1 MDLSDNKY
9 GVNMNGDSNNIFAQ
23 ALKVSRQEREA
34 KYNQKSF
41 TLWLTG
47 LSAAGK
53 STIAIELDLWLFRNG
68 YHSYVLDGDNTR
80 MGINKDL
87 SFSDSDRKEN
97 IRRIAE
103 VSRLFNDAGVIVIA
117 AYVSP
122 FEEDRA
128 SARMTIGKNDF
139 IEVFV
144 DASIETCK
152 TRDKKGLY
160 AKAEKGEI
168 ENFTGISSRYEA
180 PVAPDIH
187 INTDNYS
194 IDEAVESIITRL
206 KQLNRL

>member
-1 MDLSDNKY
+1 MALPENDESI
-9 GVNMNGDSNNIFAQ
+9 NMNIPANNIFSQ
-23 ALKVSRQEREA
+23 ALKVSRHERET
-34 KYNQKSF
+34 KYHQKSF

-53 STIAIELDLWLFRNG
+53 STVATEVDLWLFNNG
-68 YHSYVLDGDNTR
+68 HTSYVLDGDNTR

-103 VSRLFNDAGVIVIA
+103 VSRLFNDAGIIVVA

-128 SARMTIGKNDF
+128 SAKKTIGKDDF
-139 IEVFV
+139 IEVFI
-144 DASIETCK
+144 DASIEICK
-152 TRDKKGLY
+152 ARDKKGLY

-168 ENFTGISSRYEA
+168 ENFTGVSSKYEVPIS
-180 PVAPDIH
+180 PDIH
-187 INTDNYS
+187 IKTDSCS
-194 IDEAVESIITRL
+194 IEEAVQIIIKQL
-206 KQLNRL
+206 KQLNKL

>member
-1 MDLSDNKY
+1 MALPENKKDTSINES
-9 GVNMNGDSNNIFAQ
+9 GKNIFSQ
-23 ALKVSRQEREA
+23 ALKVSRKERET
-34 KYNQKSF
+34 KYSQKSF

-53 STIAIELDLWLFRNG
+53 SSIAVEIDLWLFNNG

-103 VSRLFNDAGVIVIA
+103 VCHLLNDAGVIVIA

-122 FEEDRA
+122 FTEDRT
-128 SARMTIGKNDF
+128 SARKTIGVNDF
-139 IEVFV
+139 IEVFI

-160 AKAEKGEI
+160 LKAEKGEI
-168 ENFTGISSRYEA
+168 ENFTGISSKYES
-180 PVAPDIH
+180 PKSPDIH
-187 INTDNYS
+187 INADKCS
-194 IDEAVESIITRL
+194 VDEAVQTIIHQL
-206 KQLNRL
+206 KQLDKL